1 MKGRK
6 PIPDALKL
14 LRGNPGRRP
23 LNTQSPRFA
32 PGIPDKPD
40 WLGPLAAEEWLR
52 LVADPDGQ
60 RVLTKADA
68 GILVAICTCY
78 EQWRECLAMIQQLG
92 RSYTVKDADGN
103 VRHRLRPEV
112 LRYETALRQYVSF
125 LTEIGFTPSSRSKI
139 ATLPEPPTPTGIGR
153 FFTR

>member
-6 PIPDALKL
+6 AIPNALKL

-60 RVLTKADA
+60 RVFTKNDL
-68 GILVAICTCY
+68 GILVAICTAY
-78 EQWRECLAMIQQLG
+78 EQMRECLALIQQLG
-92 RSYTVKDADGN
+92 RSYAVTDADGN

-112 LRYETALRQYVSF
+112 MRYETALRQYVSF
-125 LTEIGFTPSSRSKI
+125 LTEIGFTPSSRSKVSR
-139 ATLPEPPTPTGIGR
+139 LPEPTDRSGISK
-153 FFTR
+153 FFT